1 MNPELIELTITDLA
15 FGGEGVGRHGG
26 QVVFVPF
33 TAVGDR
39 VEVRI
44 TRRKKHF
51 CHGEAV
57 RVIEPSPD
65 RVDPPCPLYGRCGGC
80 QYQHLDY
87 AAEIRAKEKQ
97 LRDLLGRI
105 GKFEDAPVGPVLTAE
120 PYGYRN
126 RITVHNENGS
136 VGFRATDGR
145 TLVDVKECL
154 LASPEVNRKLA
165 QLREKTRPRPHY
177 SIRADEV
184 LGEAFY
190 QTNRLLNR
198 TLLDTVAAAVG
209 SPRALLEGYAGVGF
223 FTSAVADRVR
233 AGIAIE
239 SDPKACA
246 EARRN
251 LPGHIEVVE
260 ASVEEALAAA
270 YDRLGGDDLV
280 VLLDPTREGLGEVV
294 RRDLLGIQAARIVY
308 VSCHPATLARDLKEL
323 SPKWRIGG
331 IQPLDLFPRTA
342 HLETVTTLV
351 PV

>member
-1 MNPELIELTITDLA
+1 MNSDLIELTITDLA

-39 VEVRI
+39 VQVRVI
-44 TRRKKHF
+44 RRKKQF
-51 CHGEAV
+51 CHGEVV
-57 RVIEPSPD
+57 RVVEPSAD
-65 RVDPPCPLYGRCGGC
+65 RVAPPCPLYGRCGGC
-80 QYQHLDY
+80 QYQHLSY
-87 AAEIRAKEKQ
+87 EAEIRAKEKQ

-105 GKFEDAPVGPVLTAE
+105 GKFQDVPIGPVLVAE

-126 RITVHNENGS
+126 RITVHNEEGI

-154 LASPEVNRKLA
+154 LASPEVNKKLA
-165 QLREKTRPRPHY
+165 QLREKFRPRPHY

-198 TLLDTVAAAVG
+198 TLLDTVSAAVG

-223 FTSAVADRVR
+223 FTAALANRVR
-233 AGIAIE
+233 MGIAIE

-246 EARRN
+246 EARRT

-270 YDRLGGDDLV
+270 YDRLQGEDLV
-280 VLLDPTREGLGEVV
+280 VLLDPTREGLSEVV
-294 RRDLLGIQAARIVY
+294 RRDLLRMKAARMVY
-308 VSCHPATLARDLKEL
+308 VSCHPATLSRDLKEL
-323 SPKWRIGG
+323 AETWK
-331 IQPLDLFPRTA
+331 IQSVQPIDLFPRTA